1 MTMASLSASLIS
13 RNSTRQVERK
23 AGELVLLPPKVK
35 ATPPAPPKPIQVST
49 VKAKARTSEQ
59 AAPKRSRTEG
69 QKPARQRRTL
79 RLMRET
85 HRALRTLAEE
95 KGVSQQSLMEEAVE
109 SLLQQENKDS
119 ARH

>member
-35 ATPPAPPKPIQVST
+35 ATPPAPQKPIQVST
-49 VKAKARTSEQ
+49 VKAKASASCKVTAR
-59 AAPKRSRTEG
+59 REG
-69 QKPARQRRTL
+69 QKPARQRKTL

-109 SLLQQENKDS
+109 SLLQQENKGS